1 MAALDEVHVGDIGT
15 VFEATITDAGVV
27 VDISGAST
35 KDLNFLKPDGTTTL
49 NKNGSFTTDGTDG
62 KLRYTTI
69 SGDLDTAGTWQIQ
82 AHVIL
87 GGGAWKSD
95 IIEFNVFANII

>member
-1 MAALDEVHVGDIGT
+1 MARLDEVHVGDIGT

-27 VDISGAST
+27 VDVSGAST

-49 NKNGSFTTDGTDG
+49 NKTASFTTDGVDG
-62 KLRYTTI
+62 KIRYTTI
-69 SGDLDTAGTWQIQ
+69 AGDLTPAGTWQIQ

-87 GGGAWKSD
+87 GGGDWKSD